1 VQFNNFCSVVT
12 ISKTDGLFPIKDMI
26 VQSKG
31 VSKMSDLTN
40 EAAGLGHEFLIG

>member
-1 VQFNNFCSVVT
+1 VQFNNFCSHNQQN
-12 ISKTDGLFPIKDMI
+12 GWLFPIKDMI